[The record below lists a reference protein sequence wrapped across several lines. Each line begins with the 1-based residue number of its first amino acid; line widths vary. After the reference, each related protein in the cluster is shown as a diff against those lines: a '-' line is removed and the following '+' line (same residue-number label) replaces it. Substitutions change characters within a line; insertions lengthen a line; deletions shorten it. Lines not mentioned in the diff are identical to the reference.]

1 MNETTPPDPAG
12 PLGLLGERYVLLAI
26 ELAERSRVAGD
37 APFGSILVDMA
48 GVVVRS
54 ERNTVTSAQ
63 DITAHPELK
72 LARWAA
78 QSFSPE
84 VCRTL
89 VMYTSC
95 QPCPMGT
102 NVIARAG
109 IGQVVYALS
118 TQQLQELKPQGHID
132 PDSAIVEY
140 NGPRQYTAAIVPL
153 IGYYE

>member
-1 MNETTPPDPAG
+1 MNETSPPDQAG
-12 PLGLLGERYVLLAI
+12 PPGKRYVLLAI
-26 ELAERSRVAGD
+26 ELAKHSKVAGD
-37 APFGSILVDMA
+37 PPFGSILVDMA

-54 ERNTVTSAQ
+54 ERNTVISAQ

-78 QSFSPE
+78 QTFMPE

-95 QPCPMGT
+95 QPCPMCA

-118 TQQLQELKPQGHID
+118 TKQLQELKPHGHID

-140 NGPRQYTAAIVPL
+140 NGPTQYTAAIAPL
-153 IGYYE
+153 IGYYD